1 MLEII
6 NDYWVYFLIGQY
18 PNDPLGGLVLTLL
31 LASCG
36 LVLALPLGIVLGLA
50 RVSPWRWVRWPVTG
64 LVFVVRGLPL
74 LSSGPTSSCPA

>member
-18 PNDPLGGLVLTLL
+18 PNGPLGGLVLTLL

-50 RVSPWRWVRWPVTG
+50 RVSPWRWLRW
-64 LVFVVRGLPL
+64 RSCISA
-74 LSSGPTSSCPA
+74 SSSNPSRSNASGTS

>member
-6 NDYWVYFLIGQY
+6 HDYWVYFLIGQY
-18 PNDPLGGLVLTLL
+18 PNGPLGGLVLTLL

-50 RVSPWRWVRWPVTG
+50 RVSPWRCVRWPVTA
-64 LVFVVRGLPL
+64 LVFVVRG
-74 LSSGPTSSCPA
+74 